1 MQQRIQNQLHKLKQ
15 LQLIRSIHYK
25 QKINSNILYVDGN
38 KYINFSSNDY
48 LGFSQNKK
56 IISASTKTLDK
67 FGLGSTSSSWVS
79 GLSSIHK
86 NLNEEICKWLNAP
99 NCILFSCGFMANLG
113 VIESLC
119 NRHDIIFH
127 DKSNHASLITAVKL
141 SKCKHYR
148 YKHLD
153 YNDLKILYDKHQKT
167 NNWIISDAV
176 FSMSGASADLSKIK
190 SIQKNNCGLIIDD
203 AHGIGILGKNG
214 NGSFNQQNI
223 SYEDST
229 VHIITFGKALGAM
242 GAAVVGNK
250 SIIDYIQQ
258 SASTMAYTTAMP
270 PAIAAGILE
279 GIKLINTNPVYLQK
293 LYQNINLFSEILK
306 KHDLSQTQ
314 HTSPIFKINT
324 KSITECETWSKSL
337 KEKGIWVHPVKPP
350 SVAISGMRIIINAMH
365 TTTQLNMLGSLLN
378 DTRP

>member
-1 MQQRIQNQLHKLKQ
+1 MQQRIQNQLNS
-15 LQLIRSIHYK
+15 LQELQRIRNIHYK
-25 QKINSNILYVDGN
+25 QKIDDNIIDINSIKYV
-38 KYINFSSNDY
+38 NFSSNDY
-48 LGFSQNKK
+48 LGFSQNKEVIK
-56 IISASTKTLDK
+56 AAAKTLDK
-67 FGLGSTSSSWVS
+67 FGISSTSSSWVS
-79 GLSSIHK
+79 GLSSVHK

-99 NCILFSCGFMANLG
+99 SCILFSCGFMANLG

-127 DKSNHASLITAVKL
+127 DKNNHASLITAIKL

-153 YNDLKILYDKHQKT
+153 YNHLKELYSKYQKSH
-167 NNWIISDAV
+167 NWIISDSV
-176 FSMSGASADLSKIK
+176 FSMSGESANLSKIK

-214 NGSFNQQNI
+214 SGSFSQQAI
-223 SYEDST
+223 SYDNST

-250 SIIDYIQQ
+250 NIIDYIQQ

-270 PAIAAGILE
+270 PAIAAGVLE
-279 GIKLINTNPVYLQK
+279 SIKLINTNPAYLQQ
-293 LYQNINLFSEILK
+293 LYQNINLFSRILK
-306 KHDLSQTQ
+306 KHGLSQND

-324 KSITECETWSKSL
+324 NSIIESETWSKNL
-337 KEKGIWVHPVKPP
+337 KKKGIWVHPVKPP
-350 SVAISGMRIIINAMH
+350 SVAISGLRIIINAMH
-365 TTTQLNMLGSLLN
+365 TTTQLNMLGNLLN
-378 DTRP
+378 ETKP